1 MQDSN
6 LSWLTGMKFYF
17 PDNPTVKSVLV
28 GQIEV
33 SSQNTVS
40 RNHHLTVENT
50 TSIKITHKNIF
61 KKKKI
66 IYFNMYIRNIILK
79 IQDCVLQ
86 CGSKVLLK
94 LCLILIWVSFFGV
107 RFEVGGELLHPPP
120 PSKTC
125 QNYARNFKF
134 DT

>member
-1 MQDSN
+1 MQDRN
-6 LSWLTGMKFYF
+6 LSCLTGMKF
-17 PDNPTVKSVLV
+17 PDNPTVKSALV

-107 RFEVGGELLHPPP
+107 RFEVGGNYSPPP
-120 PSKTC
+120 LPLVSNLLELC
-125 QNYARNFKF
+125 QKLQI
-134 DT
+134 